1 MNSLI
6 CSILIIKYLKYEKK
20 YFFFVKLMLPIMVA
34 SFSGTNIVAGQS
46 VVVKKIV
53 MEKICE

>member
-1 MNSLI
+1 MR
-6 CSILIIKYLKYEKK
+6 KK
-20 YFFFVKLMLPIMVA
+20 YVFFVKLMLPIMVA